1 MCLHSSRLSTS
12 ISTSESSCGGGLPA
26 AEDGGQEASGAGGRS
41 SSVALLLRGLE
52 LALALSP
59 GGSPPL
65 GWEVLGTD
73 GDIGPIFPRG
83 RGVRATFGATAFSR
97 LL

>member
-1 MCLHSSRLSTS
+1 MLGT
-12 ISTSESSCGGGLPA
+12 
-26 AEDGGQEASGAGGRS
+26 EDGGQGPSGAGSCS
-41 SSVALLLRGLE
+41 SPVALLFRGLV
-52 LALALSP
+52 LALAPSP

-73 GDIGPIFPRG
+73 GDMGPTFPRG
-83 RGVRATFGATAFSR
+83 CGVRATFGATAFSR

>member
-1 MCLHSSRLSTS
+1 M
-12 ISTSESSCGGGLPA
+12 
-26 AEDGGQEASGAGGRS
+26 DGGQGASGAGS
-41 SSVALLLRGLE
+41 SPVARLLRGLE
-52 LALALSP
+52 LAPSP

-73 GDIGPIFPRG
+73 GDMGPTFPRG
-83 RGVRATFGATAFSR
+83 RGVRATLGATAFSR

>member
-1 MCLHSSRLSTS
+1 MENGRQ
-12 ISTSESSCGGGLPA
+12 G
-26 AEDGGQEASGAGGRS
+26 ASGARGGS
-41 SSVALLLRGLE
+41 SPDAFLLHALE
-52 LALALSP
+52 LGLAPSP

-73 GDIGPIFPRG
+73 GDIGPTFPRG
-83 RGVRATFGATAFSR
+83 SGVRATLGATAFSK